1 MSQKRLITRIAL
13 LLIILFTQLKQ
24 GFSQVS
30 ISGPTCVVAGTT
42 SLYSFSGSYTNST
55 NMTWCVSNGTIQQAY
70 GNNIT
75 GTGSCRYGT
84 PINMIAVLWN
94 SGGTGTVT
102 LQSSNGDAAP
112 LSVTVSN
119 ALIPGAITANAAQTI
134 AYNTNPATISCSAA
148 TYGACAPAYTY
159 QWQKS
164 ADNVNFTDISGQTA
178 LNLSFSAP
186 LIATTYYRRRV
197 TETNT
202 STIAYASTATVT
214 VSAPFSTTT
223 ISPAVQNIFTGIVP
237 AAMGGNA
244 ATGGSCS
251 GAYTYQ
257 WQRSTDGGATFTD
270 ISGASGLNYT
280 PPALTATTYY
290 RRKDGCGSQLS
301 YNNVC
306 VVNVYQ
312 HVTGG
317 AISPSALTITY
328 GTDPGI
334 ISGGGSTGGM
344 CSGSYAYQWQSSA
357 NNVTF
362 TDIPGKTFINHSP
375 GILTATTYFRRKV
388 TCATETVYS
397 NTAAIT
403 VNPQI
408 FPGVITL
415 NSMATMVNTSPGT
428 IMANAATGGACNN
441 NFVYQW
447 QQSTD
452 GLDYHY
458 TDITGATGQNYTAAA
473 LTATTYFRRKVTC
486 GIDVLYTNA
495 CIVTVTSATPV
506 YNYIQARVI
515 TKAGVTDETAAAQL
529 TNAMD
534 VRQTTQYFDG
544 LGRSVQIVNK
554 QASPATHDIVAPRAY
569 NEFGREVIK
578 FLPYASSA
586 GDGIY
591 KATAIAD
598 QSAFYNPTGSQGT
611 QLSNGIARVT
621 TPYAVTGFESSAL
634 SLTVEQGAPGDAW
647 QLPGTG
653 DANSTGHTRRTVYT
667 ANDQSSGFNSS
678 YTPGVANPGSRIA
691 ALYSTTING
700 NQSQG
705 LLRTN
710 NNDTYLPGKL
720 SVTIKRD
727 ENWQP
732 ADGCLGTTEEYKD
745 NDGHVLL
752 RRTYNLKVAGVNSS
766 VEMLSTYYVYDKLGN
781 LAFVLPPGA
790 NPDAT
795 AAISQAT
802 LDNLCYQYQYDSRNR
817 LIQKRIPGKG
827 WEYMIYNVLD
837 QVVATQ
843 DAVQRGNNQWLFTK
857 YDALGRVIIS
867 GTWNNGNATITRAA
881 LQTTLGNITTNLWET
896 PVNTSNGYTNVAWPT
911 SAVAAT
917 LSMDYYDSYDNIP
930 GLPAAYVTTTG
941 VSKMTMGQPIAK
953 KTAVLNTPT
962 DMLWDVTYYDDFGR
976 PTKSYKQHYLGGT
989 ANTNN
994 YDVVTSTY
1002 DFTGAITAATRQH
1015 YTSANT
1021 SSPAVTIINTY
1032 TYDHMGRKKESY
1044 EAINGGTNQLLS
1056 HLDYNE
1062 LSQLY
1067 QKRLHGMNGGQA
1079 VNANITLGTADAVS
1093 SGQSKTVTATNSI
1106 TLQPGFAAA
1115 AGSTFNA
1122 SIAGYLQTITYTYNE
1137 RGWLQQ
1143 NSAPLFAMQLKYNDG
1158 TTPQYNGNIANQ
1170 LWGTPGSLTKNYAYS
1185 YDKLNRLTGGVS
1197 NEGYTEQGIDYD
1209 LNGNIMHLTRQTNP
1223 AYAYSYNGN
1232 QLLSVSGLTTGTYTY
1247 DVNGN
1252 VQYDARTGKTYSYN
1266 LLNLPQNVTATGF
1279 NLSYTYDASGQKLR
1293 KNNGTTAID
1302 YIDGIQ
1308 YENGAI
1314 VFIQTEEGRALKS
1327 GSNYIYEYAL
1337 TDHLG
1342 NTRVSFDQNSATV
1355 IKQQDDYYPFGME
1368 ISRGSVV
1375 SPKNEYLYNKKEL
1388 QEELGGIYDYG
1399 ARFYDPVIGRWGN
1412 LDKWA
1417 EGYYT
1422 LSPYNFVANNPIS
1435 FKDPDGKIITDAN
1448 GNIVVVSTG
1457 KTASSPP
1464 MQVTQTSQ
1472 NADGTLSA
1480 TFLRRTYEIV
1490 NIFADNGTPIE
1501 ALRLTG
1507 ESQVNVTFD
1516 EKGQPIS
1523 GIDSPVDH
1531 NLFGAESDCHGYTF
1545 TDGKLWI
1552 DDGQVE
1558 SLLINDNY
1566 YQYCEESYANIVVFK
1581 DNGEI
1586 VHSAKRNE
1594 DGSYNNDAGVLKTEY
1609 NVSLAGAARGLT
1621 NTNNKDNVE
1630 HARKN
1635 QPNRKIDTNLG
1646 QVDGN
1651 GTRTIT
1657 DKKEIAQFLKQIT
1670 N

>member
-13 LLIILFTQLKQ
+13 LLIIFFSQLKQ

-70 GNNIT
+70 GSNIT

-119 ALIPGAITANAAQTI
+119 ALIPGAITANSAQTI
-134 AYNTNPATISCSAA
+134 AYNNIPATISCSAA

-164 ADNVNFTDISGQTA
+164 TDNVNFTDISGQTG

-197 TETNT
+197 TETST

-290 RRKDGCGSQLS
+290 RRKDVCGSQLS

-306 VVNVYQ
+306 VINVYQ
-312 HVTGG
+312 HLTGG
-317 AISPSALTITY
+317 TISPSALTITY
-328 GTDPGI
+328 GANPGI
-334 ISGGGSTGGM
+334 ISGASSTGGM
-344 CSGSYAYQWQSSA
+344 CSGSYAYQWQSSSDNITFA
-357 NNVTF
+357 NISV
-362 TDIPGKTFINHSP
+362 IP

-388 TCATETVYS
+388 TCATETAYS

-415 NSMATMVNTSPGT
+415 NSLATMVNTSPGT

-452 GLDYHY
+452 GLDYNY
-458 TDITGATGQNYTAAA
+458 TNIAGATGQNYTAAA

-495 CIVTVTSATPV
+495 CIVTVTSAAPV
-506 YNYIQARVI
+506 YNYIQSRVI

-529 TNAMD
+529 TNPVD

-544 LGRSVQIVNK
+544 MGRPVQTVSK
-554 QASPATHDIVAPRAY
+554 QASPAMHDIVIPNAY

-578 FLPYASSA
+578 FLPYASAA

-598 QSAFYNPTGSQGT
+598 QAAFYNPAGSQGT
-611 QLSNGIARVT
+611 QLSNGIARIP
-621 TPYAVTGFESSAL
+621 TPYTITGFEPSPL
-634 SLTVEQGAPGDAW
+634 NVPVEQGAPGDAW
-647 QLPGTG
+647 QLPGAG
-653 DANSTGHTRRTVYT
+653 DANSTGHTLRTVYT
-667 ANDQSSGFNSS
+667 TNNQTSTFSST
-678 YTPGVANPGSRIA
+678 YTAGTANPGSRIA

-700 NQSQG
+700 DQSQS
-705 LLRTN
+705 LIRIN

-720 SVTIKRD
+720 SVTIIRD

-732 ADGCLGTTEEYKD
+732 ADGGIGTTEEYKD
-745 NDGHVLL
+745 NAGRVVLK
-752 RRTYNLKVAGVNSS
+752 RTYNLKVVGATSS
-766 VEMLSTYYVYDKLGN
+766 VEMLSTYYVYDNLGN

-795 AAISQAT
+795 AAISQVT

-817 LIQKRIPGKG
+817 QVQKRIPGKG
-827 WEYMIYNVLD
+827 WEYMVYNVLD

-843 DAVQRGNNQWLFTK
+843 DAVQLGSNQWLVTK
-857 YDALGRVIIS
+857 YDALGRPVIS
-867 GTWNNGNATITRAA
+867 GIWDNGNVAIARAG
-881 LQTTLGNITTNLWET
+881 LQNILSNITTNLWEK
-896 PVNTSNGYTNVAWPT
+896 PVATGNGYTNAAWPV
-911 SAVAAT
+911 SAVT
-917 LSMDYYDSYDNIP
+917 TILELNYYDDYNNIP
-930 GLPAAYVTTTG
+930 GLPAAYTTTTG
-941 VSKMTMGQPIAK
+941 VSKMTTGQPVAK
-953 KTAVLNTPT
+953 KTAVLNTPA
-962 DMLWDVTYYDDFGR
+962 DMLWDVMYYDDFGR
-976 PTKSYKQHYLGGT
+976 IIKSYKQHYLGGT

-994 YDVVTSTY
+994 YDLNTVTY
-1002 DFTGAITAATRQH
+1002 DFTSAITATNRQH
-1015 YTSANT
+1015 YTSANA
-1021 SSPAVTIINTY
+1021 SSPAVTVANTY
-1032 TYDHMGRKKESY
+1032 TYDHMGRKKETY
-1044 EAINGGTNQLLS
+1044 ETINSGTNQLLS
-1056 HLDYNE
+1056 HLNYNE
-1062 LSQLY
+1062 LGQLY
-1067 QKRLHGMNGGQA
+1067 EKKLHGMNGGQA
-1079 VNANITLGTADAVS
+1079 VNADVTLGVADAVS
-1093 SGQSKTVTATNSI
+1093 SGQTKTVTATNSI
-1106 TLQPGFAAA
+1106 MLQPGFAAA
-1115 AGSTFNA
+1115 SGSVFNA
-1122 SIAGYLQTITYTYNE
+1122 NIAGYLQTIAYTYNE

-1143 NSAPLFAMQLKYNDG
+1143 SSAPLFAMQLKYNDG

-1170 LWGTPGSLTKNYAYS
+1170 VWGTPGSLSKNYAYS
-1185 YDKLNRLTGGVS
+1185 YDKLNRLTAGVS
-1197 NEGYTEQGIDYD
+1197 NEGYTEQAIDYD
-1209 LNGNIMHLTRQTNP
+1209 LNGNIQHLTRQTS
-1223 AYAYSYNGN
+1223 AYTYAYIGN
-1232 QLLSVSGLTTGTYTY
+1232 RLQSVSGLTTGTYTY

-1252 VQYDARTGKTYSYN
+1252 MQYDARTGKTYSYN
-1266 LLNLPQNVTATGF
+1266 LLNLPQSVAATGF
-1279 NLSYTYDASGQKLR
+1279 SLSYTYDADGQKLR
-1293 KNNGTTAID
+1293 KNNGTIATD
-1302 YIDGIQ
+1302 YIGGIQ

-1314 VFIQTEEGRALKS
+1314 VFIQTEEGRALKN
-1327 GSNYIYEYAL
+1327 GSSYVYEYSLA
-1337 TDHLG
+1337 DHLG
-1342 NTRVSFDQNSATV
+1342 NTRLSFDQNSATA

-1368 ISRGSVV
+1368 ISRGTIV

-1388 QEELGGIYDYG
+1388 QEELGGVYDYG
-1399 ARFYDPVIGRWGN
+1399 ARFYDPVIGRWTSVDP
-1412 LDKWA
+1412 LA
-1417 EGYYT
+1417 EKYYQ
-1422 LSPYNFVANNPIS
+1422 LSPYNYVADNPIK
-1435 FKDPDGKIITDAN
+1435 FIDPDGKKITIPNNNDRKELLGYINSLSRIQYAVN
-1448 GNIVVVSTG
+1448 KETG
-1457 KTASSPP
+1457 ELYATKSINKKGSDYYSSRLNSAIDKDDKIEIQKGAIMKDKMYPDIKTFDTDVDKTGGGG
-1464 MQVTQTSQ
+1464 VTERRYKLDVIKD
-1472 NADGTLSA
+1472 ADGNDKLLETV
-1480 TFLRRTYEIV
+1480 RV
-1490 NIFADNGTPIE
+1490 M
-1501 ALRLTG
+1501 
-1507 ESQVNVTFD
+1507 
-1516 EKGQPIS
+1516 IS
-1523 GIDSPVDH
+1523 GNALKGLKD
-1531 NLFGAESDCHGYTF
+1531 
-1545 TDGKLWI
+1545 TDGNDYK
-1552 DDGQVE
+1552 DD
-1558 SLLINDNY
+1558 
-1566 YQYCEESYANIVVFK
+1566 
-1581 DNGEI
+1581 
-1586 VHSAKRNE
+1586 
-1594 DGSYNNDAGVLKTEY
+1594 
-1609 NVSLAGAARGLT
+1609 AARILMHELVGHAIPRIVGT
-1621 NTNNKDNVE
+1621 DTGNAIENENKVNKE
-1630 HARKN
+1630 RKKS
-1635 QPNRKIDTNLG
+1635 QRAADPRHI
-1646 QVDGN
+1646 
-1651 GTRTIT
+1651 
-1657 DKKEIAQFLKQIT
+1657 E
-1670 N
+1670 